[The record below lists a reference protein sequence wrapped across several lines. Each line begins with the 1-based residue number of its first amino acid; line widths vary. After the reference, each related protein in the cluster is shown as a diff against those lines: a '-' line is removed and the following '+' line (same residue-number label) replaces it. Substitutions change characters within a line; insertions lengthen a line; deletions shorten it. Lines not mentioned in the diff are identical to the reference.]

1 MNGAGLGV
9 LDWGIGGLGFVTE
22 LWARA
27 PGTPV
32 VYLSDSGATP
42 YGRLPRSAL
51 TARVQQA
58 VNTLVARGAGHVII
72 ACNAASSVAH
82 ALRARVPI
90 TSIVAA
96 AAASV
101 PGDLRGTL
109 WVLGGGRT
117 VRSGIYQRSLARPG
131 RRVHGRIAQP
141 LSAHVEAGEGHSAA
155 CAAELARVLTPVRD
169 GDALLLA
176 CTHYPALAP
185 QIRGLRPH
193 SALFDPAARLAEQV
207 LPTLDTVRRGPST
220 FATTGDPAA
229 MARSAEAAW
238 GLGLAGVE
246 QVTLAD

>member
-9 LDWGIGGLGFVTE
+9 LDWGIGGLGFVAE

-42 YGRLPRSAL
+42 YGRLSRSAL
-51 TARVQQA
+51 TARVQLA
-58 VNTLVARGAGHVII
+58 VNTLVARGAGRVVI
-72 ACNAASSVAH
+72 ACNAASSVAD
-82 ALRARVPI
+82 ALRAPVPI
-90 TSIVAA
+90 ASIVAA
-96 AAASV
+96 AAAAV
-101 PGDLRGTL
+101 PADLGGAL
-109 WVLGGGRT
+109 WVLGGART
-117 VRSGIYQRSLARPG
+117 VRSGIYQRRLARPG

-141 LSAHVEAGEGHSAA
+141 LSAHVEAGEGASAA
-155 CAAELARVLTPVRD
+155 CAADLARVLAPVRD

-185 QIRGLRPH
+185 QLRRLRPG

-207 LPTLDTVRRGPST
+207 LSALATVERGPST

-229 MARSAEAAW
+229 MTRAAKAAW
-238 GLGLAGVE
+238 GLTLTGVE
-246 QVTLAD
+246 QVTLPD

>member
-1 MNGAGLGV
+1 MNRAGLGV

-27 PGTPV
+27 PGTSV

-51 TARVQQA
+51 AARVQLA
-58 VNTLVARGAGHVII
+58 VNTLVARGAGQVVI
-72 ACNAASSVAH
+72 ACNAASSVAD
-82 ALRARVPI
+82 ALRAPVPI

-96 AAASV
+96 ASASV
-101 PGDLRGTL
+101 PADLRGTL

-117 VRSGIYQRSLARPG
+117 VRSGIYQRTLARTG
-131 RRVHGRIAQP
+131 LRVHGRIAQP
-141 LSAHVEAGEGHSAA
+141 LSAHVEAGEGPSAA
-155 CAAELARVLTPVRD
+155 CAADLARVLAPVRD

-185 QIRGLRPH
+185 QIRRLRPQ
-193 SALFDPAARLAEQV
+193 SPLFDPATRLADQV
-207 LPTLDTVRRGPST
+207 LPALAAVGCGPST

-229 MARSAEAAW
+229 MARAAQAAW
-238 GLGLAGVE
+238 GLTLAGVE
-246 QVTLAD
+246 RLTLAG